1 MWDGLGDSSCEAKKP
16 RGLGWGRVTQFSVV
30 RGFRIRPRKVSVP
43 RCQRNSTTL
52 ALQVPLFVAVYD
64 SCVLIVSSDNL
75 DGARPPSKH
84 TVYCTLTG
92 SVW

>member
-1 MWDGLGDSSCEAKKP
+1 MTVSGEIAIPVSSYSCLMASCNN
-16 RGLGWGRVTQFSVV
+16 LNLSLSVLFSI
-30 RGFRIRPRKVSVP
+30 FLSLL
-43 RCQRNSTTL
+43 L

>member
-1 MWDGLGDSSCEAKKP
+1 MTVSGEIAIPVSSYSCLMASCNN
-16 RGLGWGRVTQFSVV
+16 LNLSLSVFVFHFSVIV
-30 RGFRIRPRKVSVP
+30 VGTAGPI
-43 RCQRNSTTL
+43 
-52 ALQVPLFVAVYD
+52 VYGCLD

-75 DGARPPSKH
+75 DGARPPCKH